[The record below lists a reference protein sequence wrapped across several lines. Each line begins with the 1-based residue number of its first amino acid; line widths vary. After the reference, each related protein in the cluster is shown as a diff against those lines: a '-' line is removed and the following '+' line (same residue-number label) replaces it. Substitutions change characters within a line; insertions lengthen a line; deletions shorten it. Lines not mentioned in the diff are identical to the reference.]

1 MECGDDYLQ
10 RQREHVQLKCKLWDC
25 EVEKGFFSAIYSDL
39 LEEKWNLSQCRKRCP
54 TYVSEKMGSAA
65 EPLHFELTQHNGTMS
80 WDHIT
85 FEIFDGVTRKY
96 SNKLECSAV

>member
-1 MECGDDYLQ
+1 MS
-10 RQREHVQLKCKLWDC
+10 LKRWAPL
-25 EVEKGFFSAIYSDL
+25 
-39 LEEKWNLSQCRKRCP
+39 P
-54 TYVSEKMGSAA
+54 

-96 SNKLECSAV
+96 SNKLECSAVWLSGRQPGNLLTGCRGLTPVSN